1 MDIFGQLVVN
11 GIAVGGVYAL
21 IALGFVLIYKAT
33 SIINFAT
40 GEFMMIGAYFFYTFM
55 VMAGLPAIPSFLL
68 VMLAAAMLGFV
79 GVRVG
84 LRKKFGQ
91 PVISIMVAAVVLF
104 SIIMIMAGLYAI
116 ASFILVMLAA
126 AGLGFLVERS
136 ILRHMLGQPVISII
150 MVTIGLSSILMG
162 LAEIFWSTDFKS
174 FPPLFPRAPVIIGGL
189 IIRSNLFYGFVVAM
203 IAVGIF
209 ALIFKYAKV
218 GVAMRATA
226 DDQMASFSMGIN
238 VRSMFTIAWA
248 MGAVAAS
255 LGGIIIGN
263 IGGIQP
269 TLGHVGL
276 KIFPVVILGGLDSI
290 AGAVIGGF
298 IVGLVENIAGGYLDR
313 YVGGGVKDV
322 APFVVLVLILLFKP
336 YGLFGKEEIER
347 L

>member
-1 MDIFGQLVVN
+1 MNIFWQLVIS
-11 GIAVGGVYAL
+11 GIVVGGVYAL

-55 VMAGLPAIPSFLL
+55 VMAGLP
-68 VMLAAAMLGFV
+68 
-79 GVRVG
+79 
-84 LRKKFGQ
+84 
-91 PVISIMVAAVVLF
+91 VVP
-104 SIIMIMAGLYAI
+104 
-116 ASFILVMLAA
+116 SFILVMFCAA
-126 AGLGFLVERS
+126 LLGFAVERS
-136 ILRHMLGQPVISII
+136 ILRHMLGQPIISII

-162 LAEIFWSTDFKS
+162 LADVIWSTDFKS

-189 IIRSNLFYGFVVAM
+189 IIRSNMFWGFVVAM
-203 IAVGIF
+203 GVVALF
-209 ALIFKYAKV
+209 ALLFKYAKV

-226 DDQMASFSMGIN
+226 DDQMAAFSMGIN
-238 VRSMFTIAWA
+238 VRSMFTLAWA

-269 TLGHVGL
+269 TLGAIGL

-290 AGAVIGGF
+290 AGAVVGGF
-298 IVGLVENIAGGYLDR
+298 IVGLVENIAGGYLDP

-322 APFVVLVLILLFKP
+322 APFVVLVLILLIKP

>member
-1 MDIFGQLVVN
+1 MEILGQLIVS

-55 VMAGLPAIPSFLL
+55 VMAGLPAIPAFL
-68 VMLAAAMLGFV
+68 
-79 GVRVG
+79 
-84 LRKKFGQ
+84 
-91 PVISIMVAAVVLF
+91 
-104 SIIMIMAGLYAI
+104 
-116 ASFILVMLAA
+116 LVMLAA

-162 LAEIFWSTDFKS
+162 LAEMIWSTDFKN
-174 FPPLFPRAPVIIGGL
+174 FPPLFPRAPVIVGDL

-203 IAVGIF
+203 IAVAIF

-238 VRSMFTIAWA
+238 VRSMFTLAWA

-263 IGGIQP
+263 MGGIQP

-290 AGAVIGGF
+290 AGAVVGGF

-322 APFVVLVLILLFKP
+322 APFVVLVLILFFKP
-336 YGLFGKEEIER
+336 YGLFGKQEIER

>member
-1 MDIFGQLVVN
+1 MDIFGQLVVS
-11 GIAVGGVYAL
+11 GIAVGGIYAL

-40 GEFMMIGAYFFYTFM
+40 GEFMMIGAYFMYTFM
-55 VMAGLPAIPSFLL
+55 VLVGLPAIPSFLL
-68 VMLAAAMLGFV
+68 VMLAAAMLGF
-79 GVRVG
+79 
-84 LRKKFGQ
+84 
-91 PVISIMVAAVVLF
+91 
-104 SIIMIMAGLYAI
+104 
-116 ASFILVMLAA
+116 
-126 AGLGFLVERS
+126 LVERT

-162 LAEIFWSTDFKS
+162 LAEMFWSTDFKE
-174 FPPLFPRAPVIIGGL
+174 FPDLFPRAPIRIGSL
-189 IIRSNLFYGFVVAM
+189 IVTSNLFYGFVTAM

>member
-1 MDIFGQLVVN
+1 MDIFGQLVVS

-55 VMAGLPAIPSFLL
+55 VMAGLPAIPSF
-68 VMLAAAMLGFV
+68 
-79 GVRVG
+79 
-84 LRKKFGQ
+84 
-91 PVISIMVAAVVLF
+91 
-104 SIIMIMAGLYAI
+104 
-116 ASFILVMLAA
+116 ILVMLSAA
-126 AGLGFLVERS
+126 MLGFLVERS

-162 LAEIFWSTDFKS
+162 LAEMFWSTDFKS

-189 IIRSNLFYGFVVAM
+189 IIRSNLFYGFVTAM

>member
-1 MDIFGQLVVN
+1 MDLLGQLVVS
-11 GIAVGGVYAL
+11 GIAVGGMYAL

-55 VMAGLPAIPSFLL
+55 VMAGLP
-68 VMLAAAMLGFV
+68 
-79 GVRVG
+79 
-84 LRKKFGQ
+84 
-91 PVISIMVAAVVLF
+91 PVP
-104 SIIMIMAGLYAI
+104 
-116 ASFILVMLAA
+116 SFILVMFCAA
-126 AGLGFLVERS
+126 LLGFLVERT

-162 LAEIFWSTDFKS
+162 LAEIIWSTDFKS
-174 FPPLFPRAPVIIGGL
+174 FPALFPRAPIIIGG
-189 IIRSNLFYGFVVAM
+189 IIVRSNLFWGFVTAMLAVA
-203 IAVGIF
+203 VF
-209 ALIFKYAKV
+209 ALLFKYAKV

-238 VRSMFTIAWA
+238 VRSMFTLAWA

-269 TLGHVGL
+269 TLGQVGL

-290 AGAVIGGF
+290 AGAVVGGF
-298 IVGLVENIAGGYLDR
+298 IVGLVENIAGGYLDP

>member
-1 MDIFGQLVVN
+1 MDIFWQLVIS
-11 GIAVGGVYAL
+11 GIVVGGVYAL

-55 VMAGLPAIPSFLL
+55 VMSGLPAIPSF
-68 VMLAAAMLGFV
+68 
-79 GVRVG
+79 
-84 LRKKFGQ
+84 
-91 PVISIMVAAVVLF
+91 
-104 SIIMIMAGLYAI
+104 
-116 ASFILVMLAA
+116 ILVMLSA

-136 ILRHMLGQPVISII
+136 ILRHMLGQPIIAII
-150 MVTIGLSSILMG
+150 MVTVGLSSILTG
-162 LAEIFWSTDFKS
+162 LAEMIWSSDFKS
-174 FPPLFPRAPVIIGGL
+174 FPPLFPRAPIVIGDL
-189 IIRSNLFYGFVVAM
+189 IIRSNMFWGFVVAM
-203 IAVGIF
+203 CAVAVF

-238 VRSMFTIAWA
+238 VRSMFTLAWA

-263 IGGIQP
+263 MGGIQP
-269 TLGHVGL
+269 TLGHIGL

-290 AGAVIGGF
+290 AGAVVGGF
-298 IVGLVENIAGGYLDR
+298 IVGLVENIAGGYLDS

-322 APFVVLVLILLFKP
+322 APFVVLVLILLIKP
-336 YGLFGKEEIER
+336 YGLFGKKEIER